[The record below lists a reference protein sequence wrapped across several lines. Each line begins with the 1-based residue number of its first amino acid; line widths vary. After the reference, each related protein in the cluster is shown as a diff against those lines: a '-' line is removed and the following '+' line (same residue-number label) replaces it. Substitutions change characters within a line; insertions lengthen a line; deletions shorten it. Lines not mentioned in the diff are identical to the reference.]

1 VSNRRKESRRL
12 LLLVAALA
20 AGCDL
25 PGRPNPADHPVP
37 ADQVKDFGAL
47 YATRCAGCHGADGK
61 LGPAPPLNDPLFL
74 AIVPDAEV
82 LRVISEGRAVSATQK
97 TPMPAFRLGKSASL
111 TEAQVKQWAE
121 LKKEA
126 NANPRQ
132 HGVLTEAQVKVLAEG
147 IKQRWGS
154 GKPAPHETP
163 SYLAGPG
170 QPEKILLK
178 PGVEIVPVPP
188 RPDGPPKPDA
198 ARSGSKEDGA
208 RVFAR
213 ACAGCH
219 GSQGQG
225 GKHGERQIGAIN
237 DPAFLALISDQALR
251 RYAIT
256 GRPDLGMP
264 PFDGKAGRAP
274 DFRPLTSAE
283 IHDLV
288 ALLAYWRLGRPADG
302 K

>member
-1 VSNRRKESRRL
+1 LPVL
-12 LLLVAALA
+12 AALT
-20 AGCDL
+20 AGCDF
-25 PGRPNPADHPVP
+25 PGRPNPIDRPVP
-37 ADQVKDFGAL
+37 VDQVKNFDVL

-74 AIVPDAEV
+74 AIVPDDV
-82 LRVISEGRAVSATQK
+82 LSRVISEGRAVTPTQK
-97 TPMPAFRLGKSASL
+97 SLMPAFRLGKGASL
-111 TEAQVKQWAE
+111 TEEQSKAWAK
-121 LKKEA
+121 LKEETH
-126 NANPRQ
+126 ANPKQ
-132 HGVLTEAQVKVLAEG
+132 QSVLTVAQVKVLAEG
-147 IKQRWGS
+147 IKQRWKAAALPGDLVPPYLAPATEGS
-154 GKPAPHETP
+154 GNKD
-163 SYLAGPG
+163 
-170 QPEKILLK
+170 
-178 PGVEIVPVPP
+178 
-188 RPDGPPKPDA
+188 DGD
-198 ARSGSKEDGA
+198 

-264 PFDGKAGRAP
+264 AFDGKDGRPP
-274 DFRPLTSAE
+274 DFRPLNSAE
-283 IHDLV
+283 INDLV
-288 ALLAYWRLGRPADG
+288 ALLAYWRLGGPSNG